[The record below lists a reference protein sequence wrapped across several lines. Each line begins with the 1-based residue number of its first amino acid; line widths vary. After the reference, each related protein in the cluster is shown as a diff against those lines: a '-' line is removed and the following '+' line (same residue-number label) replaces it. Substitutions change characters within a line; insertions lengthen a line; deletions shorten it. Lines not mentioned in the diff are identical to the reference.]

1 MSETELALAALLE
14 KINFRLDMI
23 LEQAGRDLER
33 MARSTGQRTRRSK

>member
-33 MARSTGQRTRRSK
+33 DGEIDGAKDKEK